1 MLLNAFRYRKRNFVH
16 LLLFSDFEKKNVLEP
31 IMFVDTP
38 AVQSVRENE
47 DASIKCMTT
56 GDPEPTIS
64 WYFNGEA
71 LNCK

>member
-1 MLLNAFRYRKRNFVH
+1 MSSVVENEFSFDF
-16 LLLFSDFEKKNVLEP
+16 LLLFSALKNVLEP
-31 IMFVDTP
+31 IMFIDTP
-38 AVQSVRENE
+38 TVQSVKENE

-64 WYFNGEA
+64 WYFNGGA

>member
-1 MLLNAFRYRKRNFVH
+1 
-16 LLLFSDFEKKNVLEP
+16 
-31 IMFVDTP
+31 MFIDTP
-38 AVQSVRENE
+38 TIQSVKENE

>member
-1 MLLNAFRYRKRNFVH
+1 
-16 LLLFSDFEKKNVLEP
+16 
-31 IMFVDTP
+31 MFVDTP